1 MTLTRPAFESVV
13 GAGAM
18 INWITVAREHLPIY
32 EDWYNFEHLPERVS
46 TPGFLRARRFI
57 ATDQRDAD
65 RVDFLTLYET
75 ADVAVLASPEY
86 LRRLDNPT
94 DLTLEVVPLFAEFRR
109 AACRVTVVR
118 GDGSSGR
125 VVVVEVESDPA
136 SLRNAL
142 ADTVFP
148 ELIREHQLV
157 AASLYEPDIAV
168 SDAKNATAEGRSSA
182 QQQASSSVVV
192 AELHSGVDPD
202 RLVADLTARATG
214 AGIRFTRPAPAHTFE
229 LVYELRSAARSLSV
243 HGSAR
248 TDQESSC
255 G

>member
-57 ATDQRDAD
+57 ATDHRDAD
-65 RVDFLTLYET
+65 RFDFLTLYET
-75 ADVAVLASPEY
+75 VDVAVLASPEY

-109 AACRVTVVR
+109 AACHVTVVS

-125 VVVVEVESDPA
+125 VVVIEVESDPDPA
-136 SLRNAL
+136 PLRSAL
-142 ADTVFP
+142 GGTVFP
-148 ELIREHQLV
+148 QLIGEHQLV

-168 SDAKNATAEGRSSA
+168 SDAKNKTAEGRSSA
-182 QQQASSSVVV
+182 QQQAASSVVV
-192 AELHSGVDPD
+192 AELHSGVDAKQ
-202 RLVADLTARATG
+202 LVADLAARSTRAG
-214 AGIRFTRPAPAHTFE
+214 ARFTQPAPAHTFE
-229 LVYELRSAARSLSV
+229 LVYELRSAAKPFAPS
-243 HGSAR
+243 